1 MPAAMP
7 ATVPVVAPMVPT
19 AGVLLL
25 QVPPAVLL
33 PSVVVWPAHTS
44 GIPLIV
50 PGTALTVITIVF
62 WQPVAGV
69 LVIVAVPLL
78 SPVTSPVVG
87 FTDTVASALAH
98 VPPAML
104 LVSVMVAPTHRLVG
118 PPIVGSGF
126 TVTGVVAA
134 QPEGMV

>member
-1 MPAAMP
+1 MP

-50 PGTALTVITIVF
+50 PGTALIVITIVF

-104 LVSVMVAPTHRLVG
+104 LVRVMVAPTHKLVG